1 MSSSASSTAA
11 QPSPHTTPPQSHQP
25 PTTSTSSTTPPTS
38 TTTNNLPPPS
48 PPPPPTPQHTT
59 EARTAL
65 VASLSNLLDAE
76 LAPRASALHAG
87 SAALERQEREL
98 RRATG
103 ALAAETARLGA
114 EAEVA
119 GRGVKMLGDVQNWA
133 EVLEREF
140 LMLEETV
147 RILGEGEEGCE
158 SGCSCDGSGDERE
171 RDGKGEG
178 EGAKGKVDLDDMA
191 KKLGAL
197 DFGMG
202 SGTGG
207 TALNGSGNES
217 TNGTENEN
225 GDRKADKGKAPVY
238 PPQTQHIPSQAS
250 CSDTAPSLGTES
262 PVGTDAVRESG
273 ATSLST
279 TSGLGTSSA

>member
-11 QPSPHTTPPQSHQP
+11 QGSPHITPPQSHQP
-25 PTTSTSSTTPPTS
+25 TTSTSSHTPPTS
-38 TTTNNLPPPS
+38 TTTTTANIPPS
-48 PPPPPTPQHTT
+48 PPPPPAPQHTT

-65 VASLSNLLDAE
+65 IASLSNLLDSE
-76 LAPRASALHAG
+76 LAPRAAALHAG

-140 LMLEETV
+140 LVLEETV
-147 RILGEGEEGCE
+147 RILGEGEEERECE
-158 SGCSCDGSGDERE
+158 SGCSCEVSEDEVGRE
-171 RDGKGEG
+171 NEC
-178 EGAKGKVDLDDMA
+178 AKKRVDLDDMA
-191 KKLGAL
+191 NKLGAL

-202 SGTGG
+202 TGTGS
-207 TALNGSGNES
+207 TAVNGGGNES
-217 TNGTENEN
+217 TNGTDENA
-225 GDRKADKGKAPVY
+225 DRDTDKGKGKEPVY
-238 PPQTQHIPSQAS
+238 PPQAEHIPSQAS
-250 CSDTAPSLGTES
+250 CSDATPSLGTDS
-262 PVGTDAVRESG
+262 PSGTKAVQESG

-279 TSGLGTSSA
+279 A

>member
-1 MSSSASSTAA
+1 MSSTASSTAA

-25 PTTSTSSTTPPTS
+25 PTASTTSSTTPPTS
-38 TTTNNLPPPS
+38 TTTTTANIPPS

-76 LAPRASALHAG
+76 LAPRAAALHAG

-103 ALAAETARLGA
+103 ALAAETARLGH

-140 LMLEETV
+140 LVLEETV
-147 RILGEGEEGCE
+147 RILGEG
-158 SGCSCDGSGDERE
+158 SGSEGSGGESEDE
-171 RDGKGEG
+171 DGGG
-178 EGAKGKVDLDDMA
+178 GGGAKGRVDLDDMA
-191 KKLGAL
+191 SKLGAL

-202 SGTGG
+202 TNGAT
-207 TALNGSGNES
+207 LNGSGEES
-217 TNGTENEN
+217 TNGVEDEDP
-225 GDRKADKGKAPVY
+225 GRKADKGKGKEPVY
-238 PPQTQHIPSQAS
+238 PQQPPYVPPSQAS
-250 CSDTAPSLGTES
+250 CSDTTPSLSTDS
-262 PVGTDAVRESG
+262 PGGTDAVGGSG
-273 ATSLST
+273 ATSLS
-279 TSGLGTSSA
+279 AA

>member
-1 MSSSASSTAA
+1 MSSTASSTAA
-11 QPSPHTTPPQSHQP
+11 QPSPNTTPPQSHQP
-25 PTTSTSSTTPPTS
+25 QTASTTSSTTPPTS
-38 TTTNNLPPPS
+38 TTTTANIPPS

-76 LAPRASALHAG
+76 VAPRAAALHAG

-103 ALAAETARLGA
+103 ALAAETARLGH

-140 LMLEETV
+140 LVLEETV
-147 RILGEGEEGCE
+147 RILGEGSSSEE
-158 SGCSCDGSGDERE
+158 SGGES
-171 RDGKGEG
+171 EG
-178 EGAKGKVDLDDMA
+178 EDGGGGGVAKGVDLDDMA

-202 SGTGG
+202 TNGAT
-207 TALNGSGNES
+207 LNGSGNES
-217 TNGTENEN
+217 TNGIENETP
-225 GDRKADKGKAPVY
+225 DRKADKGKGKEPVY
-238 PPQTQHIPSQAS
+238 PQQPPSVPPSQAS
-250 CSDTAPSLGTES
+250 CSDTTPSLSTDS
-262 PVGTDAVRESG
+262 PGGTDAVGGSG
-273 ATSLST
+273 ATSLS
-279 TSGLGTSSA
+279 AA